1 MKNSKIRR
9 EIRSIRRK
17 ANRLL
22 SLVKEYN
29 QTFKKKSQ
37 WINNKES
44 HADLRKG

>member
-29 QTFKKKSQ
+29 QTFNKKPKVL
-37 WINNKES
+37 NVNL
-44 HADLRKG
+44 HN